1 MPVAG
6 SGPNELMT
14 HSKILLGEGGS
25 RQSIK
30 ADRPESVGDSLIM
43 PEEAPASLSGPPPP
57 PHLLAAY
64 EDVLVGSAAR
74 ILRQV
79 EAASEHRRDLESAV
93 VSSNLRLRER
103 GQWCAFVAAMTALV
117 GGIALS
123 AIGKPVFG
131 TAISIIAVGMWAGM
145 FVWTMRKEGRVAAG
159 GSGAGQARVLGEV
172 RRADKEPIPLPELD
186 GGGWR

>member
-6 SGPNELMT
+6 SVPNALMT
-14 HSKILLGEGGS
+14 RSEILLSVGAA
-25 RQSIK
+25 RKSIK
-30 ADRPESVGDSLIM
+30 SARPESVGDSVTM
-43 PEEAPASLSGPPPP
+43 PEEAPVSLSGPPPP

-64 EDVLVGSAAR
+64 EDVCVGSAAR

-93 VSSNLRLRER
+93 VSSDLRLQER
-103 GQWCAFVAAMTALV
+103 GQWFALVVAMTALV

-131 TAISIIAVGMWAGM
+131 TATAIIAVGMSAGM

-159 GSGAGQARVLGEV
+159 GSAAGQARVPDEV
-172 RRADKEPIPLPELD
+172 QRSDKEPIPLPKLDD
-186 GGGWR
+186 GGSS

>member
-14 HSKILLGEGGS
+14 RSEILPAVDDA

-30 ADRPESVGDSLIM
+30 AARPESVGDSVIM
-43 PEEAPASLSGPPPP
+43 PEEAPVSSFDHLPP
-57 PHLLAAY
+57 PHVLAAY
-64 EDVLVGSAAR
+64 EDVREGFAR
-74 ILRQV
+74 RVERQV
-79 EAASEHRRDLESAV
+79 EATSEHRRGLESAV
-93 VSSNLRLRER
+93 VSSNLRLQER
-103 GQWCAFVAAMTALV
+103 GQWFAFVFSIAALA

-131 TAISIIAVGMWAGM
+131 TATAIIAVGISAGM

-159 GSGAGQARVLGEV
+159 GSAAGQARVPGEV
-172 RRADKEPIPLPELD
+172 QRSDKEPIPLPELD
-186 GGGWR
+186 GGGSS